1 MSKRS
6 EIGEVLGSIAFC
18 VLMVVL
24 FWLYLI
30 ATPDQLSGEADLFG
44 AQVEA
49 LEK

>member
-6 EIGEVLGSIAFC
+6 EIGEVFGAIAFC
-18 VLMVVL
+18 VLTVVL

-30 ATPDQLSGEADLFG
+30 ATPDQLSGEAELFS

-49 LEK
+49 LER